1 MLLRARDD
9 AYLTRL
15 STVKP
20 HNPASHS
27 LGVVRQF
34 PVDAEA
40 LALCGDSL
48 ASKMLAKQLSSAA
61 NRDGPVVWVGE
72 PHTWKRHYART
83 VWQASRWADEPLH
96 ALTGHTVTVHDLR
109 MATMF
114 GGSILLAHLDDAPLA
129 VQDLVLAVLDTPGLR
144 FIFPSNTDLLDV
156 SRRGTMRRPLAARLA
171 SASIWMP
178 PLRER
183 LEDLPL
189 MARQRVADVTA
200 NGGALRALSAESVR
214 RIAQYPW
221 GGNRAELRTTIQRAV
236 FLSQGP
242 VLEVRPRQSLSR
254 RRPIAKPLDPVIRDA
269 VRDALTQTEW
279 TIEGPNGAASLLGMP
294 ASTLRSKMKKLTIQ
308 R

>member
-61 NRDGPVVWVGE
+61 NRDGPVVWVG
-72 PHTWKRHYART
+72 
-83 VWQASRWADEPLH
+83 EPLH